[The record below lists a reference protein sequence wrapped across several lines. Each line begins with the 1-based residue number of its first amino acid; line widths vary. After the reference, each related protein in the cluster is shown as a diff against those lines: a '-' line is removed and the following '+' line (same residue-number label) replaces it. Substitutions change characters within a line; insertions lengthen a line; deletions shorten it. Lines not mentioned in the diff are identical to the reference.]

1 MLDEDREMT
10 KMNGKLLF
18 IRFSYTI
25 SKQRVLYQLDG
36 INPSIMKKLI
46 FILPLFLVLYS
57 CATSEKTAMNNK
69 NKYSA
74 ESDTIRI
81 ANDDVEYEII
91 IIDNGFNR
99 FLQMQPSQ
107 DFYTQSVLEQRNQR
121 YVREWNIRAMN
132 PTSYNPQIY
141 EMRIDYDPNIDYGME
156 VNYLLYQYFQYV
168 IEVYGQNLN

>member
-1 MLDEDREMT
+1 
-10 KMNGKLLF
+10 
-18 IRFSYTI
+18 
-25 SKQRVLYQLDG
+25 
-36 INPSIMKKLI
+36 MKKLF
-46 FILPLFLVLYS
+46 FILPLFLMLYS
-57 CATSEKTAMNNK
+57 CTTSEKTAMNNQ

-74 ESDTIRI
+74 ESDTVRI